1 MIYIYK
7 IISIISNNYW
17 NSFFDLLIVLDN
29 NTRTEIYIG
38 LTGLMIAIVVF
49 IAEIITKKKTDI
61 EKQFIT
67 EKTKIKYTFTISI
80 LLFVLLLISIRFNS
94 SYVKSKEIFFLNIN
108 GNIYILIQLI
118 INIFIIVFIYF
129 TCYSFFEVIKLTIDN
144 AYYSNEFGFYMNNYL
159 IETEKMAKEY
169 ELNSINK
176 EKTKSFEQFIN
187 NNNDLMSFK
196 TFNKDYYSD
205 NYDIIYSSKNG
216 IIKDINI
223 EKLESIIAAFEKNNN
238 LQYSDYVS
246 PEAPVVVFCSKIGEI
261 ITTSDPICY
270 CLKEYKKF
278 FEEIDNCII
287 FGEYSNIE
295 KELEIAFSYIFNYG
309 KMFNKKGE
317 FDVNNYLLDTYKF
330 IRNNKLVFI
339 KKNFYQELEMISR
352 DIYKDINKSNSFLRF
367 LNYNSY
373 DCFQTNDFENFKQIN
388 NMVLFLYIQQLLF
401 KETDKK
407 QVVYNFC
414 NNYFIYNYYS
424 YKNKGDL
431 SYYEELL
438 SSLLYLIYILI
449 KEKYFD
455 SIPVIFDNI
464 YFDNKYLISEEI
476 SNKDIIDIQFSFGIV
491 KCLILWFEKEDTQ
504 LNNKDNYKIFKQLL
518 DWTENS
524 FIGHMRIWDVIKVFK
539 NYYNKISSVQ
549 KVYDSFDFT
558 NHDYKNHWGGW
569 LIDNN
574 SVLRELIYSFDL
586 YDDSLDKNDFDDIS
600 KDDMYFYKNILN
612 IFDNDSKS
620 KYEEKLDLK
629 YNNKIVIELLKQA
642 YENSREKVNEFNKT
656 NDLDKNKL
664 KEFKDIIINKLN
676 SNNIFVEKLK
686 EYGKVI
692 TTEKNIKNVLGINNI
707 INRDIFFANVNYDIL
722 KDDIVRAFDNG
733 IYKKYVKILESIS
746 VLSNN
751 GIEKEL
757 SKINQDD
764 YVLITNNYFIFK
776 NSNSISNIEKIILP
790 YSNYSYLIK
799 KENLP
804 EIEYCKFD
812 SSFSK
817 RYIKNH
823 VFYKLDD
830 LSNKNKL
837 RESIIN
843 STDWLSSKG
852 DKYQQDEFLKER
864 CRLQIYLSIRINKI
878 KDSKAISFKNDDF

>member
-1 MIYIYK
+1 M
-7 IISIISNNYW
+7 
-17 NSFFDLLIVLDN
+17 
-29 NTRTEIYIG
+29 
-38 LTGLMIAIVVF
+38 
-49 IAEIITKKKTDI
+49 
-61 EKQFIT
+61 
-67 EKTKIKYTFTISI
+67 
-80 LLFVLLLISIRFNS
+80 
-94 SYVKSKEIFFLNIN
+94 
-108 GNIYILIQLI
+108 
-118 INIFIIVFIYF
+118 
-129 TCYSFFEVIKLTIDN
+129 
-144 AYYSNEFGFYMNNYL
+144 
-159 IETEKMAKEY
+159 
-169 ELNSINK
+169 
-176 EKTKSFEQFIN
+176 
-187 NNNDLMSFK
+187 
-196 TFNKDYYSD
+196 
-205 NYDIIYSSKNG
+205 
-216 IIKDINI
+216 
-223 EKLESIIAAFEKNNN
+223 
-238 LQYSDYVS
+238 
-246 PEAPVVVFCSKIGEI
+246 
-261 ITTSDPICY
+261 
-270 CLKEYKKF
+270 
-278 FEEIDNCII
+278 
-287 FGEYSNIE
+287 
-295 KELEIAFSYIFNYG
+295 
-309 KMFNKKGE
+309 
-317 FDVNNYLLDTYKF
+317 
-330 IRNNKLVFI
+330 
-339 KKNFYQELEMISR
+339 
-352 DIYKDINKSNSFLRF
+352 
-367 LNYNSY
+367 
-373 DCFQTNDFENFKQIN
+373 
-388 NMVLFLYIQQLLF
+388 
-401 KETDKK
+401 
-407 QVVYNFC
+407 
-414 NNYFIYNYYS
+414 
-424 YKNKGDL
+424 
-431 SYYEELL
+431 
-438 SSLLYLIYILI
+438 
-449 KEKYFD
+449 
-455 SIPVIFDNI
+455 
-464 YFDNKYLISEEI
+464 
-476 SNKDIIDIQFSFGIV
+476 
-491 KCLILWFEKEDTQ
+491 ILWFEKEDTQ

-722 KDDIVRAFDNG
+722 KDDIVRTFDNG